1 MSTPLCPFKELY
13 TLSDQVSSFLFFFF
27 LLLYFG
33 FSSFHSFSHSTHTF
47 TLVFLYSFSPFFT
60 KLTLS
65 HFNFQTHTTT
75 TMVAAEKV
83 VFPTEGKHLLEI
95 TREGPLFIMTMVD
108 KENRFTPEM
117 CKAIC
122 DALDHVAEV
131 VDKEELTEAAL
142 MTRGQDKFY
151 SNGLDMEKAF
161 SVPGFTDH
169 TFMPMLNKILLF
181 GIPTIACLNGYVP
194 LSITTDLLEWEEGS
208 ERRESIFR
216 VITTIICSML
226 RGIYFCFLFFLPRVC
241 ACVCPREGV
250 NHQCGVQGC
259 FFYSSLA
266 FLSALQLKAV
276 LVLYVFLVLS
286 AILSFSSI
294 PAQSLSSLSL

>member
-1 MSTPLCPFKELY
+1 
-13 TLSDQVSSFLFFFF
+13 
-27 LLLYFG
+27 
-33 FSSFHSFSHSTHTF
+33 
-47 TLVFLYSFSPFFT
+47 
-60 KLTLS
+60 
-65 HFNFQTHTTT
+65 
-75 TMVAAEKV
+75 MVATQKVV

-108 KENRFTPEM
+108 KENRFTSEM

-131 VDKEELTEAAL
+131 VDTEELTEAAL

-194 LSITTDLLEWEEGS
+194 LLRSICESGKTKVNKSVDFSCYHYHLMLNASWDAFLCLLPLS
-208 ERRESIFR
+208 
-216 VITTIICSML
+216 
-226 RGIYFCFLFFLPRVC
+226 
-241 ACVCPREGV
+241 CVCMCVRGEE
-250 NHQCGVQGC
+250 
-259 FFYSSLA
+259 
-266 FLSALQLKAV
+266 
-276 LVLYVFLVLS
+276 
-286 AILSFSSI
+286 
-294 PAQSLSSLSL
+294 